1 MMLMYTPCTR
11 LSSPRAWRTYG
22 PMHLSDYML
31 WKNLTDAEV
40 ASRIGRDRATIS
52 RIRRRV
58 VRPDWPTI
66 NLLKKMSLGE
76 ISADDFLEL
85 SKEKKTGPQLV
96 KSLARSRL

>member
-1 MMLMYTPCTR
+1 MRMCCPVVCLEPVYAQ
-11 LSSPRAWRTYG
+11 RAHACQAPVHGVHNG

-31 WKNLTDAEV
+31 WKNLTDTEV

-66 NLLKKMSLGE
+66 AQLKKMSRGE
-76 ISADDFLEL
+76 ITADDFIELE
-85 SKEKKTGPQLV
+85 KMG
-96 KSLARSRL
+96 